1 MRPAADAAYRFW
13 QTAMICLVPIRM
25 QVTRKALQ
33 ETARAD
39 AGSAR
44 LVIIKHN
51 RPQCIAGGS
60 VEPNIAA
67 LPCLTLRLPQHH
79 ERRFIRMQDLVC
91 KKLLVQRVIYR
102 QEPALSGS
110 KDPVGHGL
118 PGNGQT
124 EPAQLLLLSVKR
136 ERKYIFAVHDLRQ
149 QTSRYDP
156 AARQRT
162 DVSEDSSNA
171 ALREASSNRQSCSC
185 SSALLSLEHP

>member
-1 MRPAADAAYRFW
+1 
-13 QTAMICLVPIRM
+13 
-25 QVTRKALQ
+25 
-33 ETARAD
+33 
-39 AGSAR
+39 
-44 LVIIKHN
+44 
-51 RPQCIAGGS
+51 
-60 VEPNIAA
+60 
-67 LPCLTLRLPQHH
+67 
-79 ERRFIRMQDLVC
+79 MQDLVC